1 VPSQADNSCDTVI
14 IDEVSGKVPF
24 YSWAIR
30 SGPEECTTKRH
41 VRGWRLDKEVAD
53 SLLGQ

>member
-24 YSWAIR
+24 YSWAIG